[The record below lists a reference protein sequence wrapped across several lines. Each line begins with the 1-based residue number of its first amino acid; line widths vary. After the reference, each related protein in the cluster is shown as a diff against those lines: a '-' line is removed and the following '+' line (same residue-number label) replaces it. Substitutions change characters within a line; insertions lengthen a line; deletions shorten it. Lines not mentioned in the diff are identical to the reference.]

1 MEVAY
6 AVMYPYRIKRRRYNE
21 INATILVDKITIES
35 CNVNSNPSLIKVLT
49 LPAYATNYDEINDI
63 LFEIENQLKI
73 PQLAEISGRMENND
87 AKRNALNANILARI
101 RAIQTALV
109 ELDREI
115 TLEEVSLQQDPT
127 IEFITG
133 DHARRGSDKSLRP
146 NPADFISRENPVIPV
161 SLLDSFDAAK
171 PMTFRDGLL
180 TAYTELIVD
189 LVKEINSLELASTD
203 MPDELKLIFYIVH
216 KINPDLTAII
226 RTSGYSPVAVPESHD
241 TFETNMDQRMK
252 DIFDVMDSR
261 NVRKDSIVASI
272 SYLDD
277 YDRKQISVIYM
288 LSLLDSNNQ
297 YAYFKDMYS
306 PSMPNYGDVSISD
319 RINAFYNPRNIIK
332 GYDRLVQLQQEII
345 EGSRRR

>member
-1 MEVAY
+1 
-6 AVMYPYRIKRRRYNE
+6 
-21 INATILVDKITIES
+21 
-35 CNVNSNPSLIKVLT
+35 
-49 LPAYATNYDEINDI
+49 
-63 LFEIENQLKI
+63 
-73 PQLAEISGRMENND
+73 
-87 AKRNALNANILARI
+87 
-101 RAIQTALV
+101 
-109 ELDREI
+109 
-115 TLEEVSLQQDPT
+115 
-127 IEFITG
+127 
-133 DHARRGSDKSLRP
+133 
-146 NPADFISRENPVIPV
+146 
-161 SLLDSFDAAK
+161 
-171 PMTFRDGLL
+171 
-180 TAYTELIVD
+180 
-189 LVKEINSLELASTD
+189 